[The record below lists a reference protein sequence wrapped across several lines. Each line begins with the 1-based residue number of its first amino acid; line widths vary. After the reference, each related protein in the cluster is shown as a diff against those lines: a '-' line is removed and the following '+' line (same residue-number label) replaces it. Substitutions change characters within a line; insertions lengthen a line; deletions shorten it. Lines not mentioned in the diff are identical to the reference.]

1 MVEFYNVTKA
11 YDKSGEFALNNVS
24 FNIKKGEFVFII
36 GATGAGKTTITKL
49 ILKEE
54 LQDDGDIYI
63 NNRNLLVLKRREL
76 PFFRRQIGTVFQDFR
91 LLPYKTVFENVA
103 FAMEVVGTS
112 RRTINH
118 MVPQILSLT
127 GLEKKADKLPAQ
139 LSGGEQQRVA
149 LARAMANNPPILIAD
164 EPTGN
169 LDPETSAEVMELL
182 EKFNRRGTT
191 VIVATHA
198 QDIVDRL
205 QKRVIELKNGIV
217 IRDEVNGRYC
227 CD

>member
-127 GLEKKADKLPAQ
+127 GLEKKADKLPRNYRAGNSKG
-139 LSGGEQQRVA
+139 LLLRVQWQI
-149 LARAMANNPPILIAD
+149 IL
-164 EPTGN
+164 
-169 LDPETSAEVMELL
+169 
-182 EKFNRRGTT
+182 
-191 VIVATHA
+191 
-198 QDIVDRL
+198 
-205 QKRVIELKNGIV
+205 
-217 IRDEVNGRYC
+217 RY
-227 CD
+227 

>member
-1 MVEFYNVTKA
+1 
-11 YDKSGEFALNNVS
+11 
-24 FNIKKGEFVFII
+24 
-36 GATGAGKTTITKL
+36 
-49 ILKEE
+49 
-54 LQDDGDIYI
+54 
-63 NNRNLLVLKRREL
+63 
-76 PFFRRQIGTVFQDFR
+76 
-91 LLPYKTVFENVA
+91 
-103 FAMEVVGTS
+103 
-112 RRTINH
+112 
-118 MVPQILSLT
+118 
-127 GLEKKADKLPAQ
+127 
-139 LSGGEQQRVA
+139 
-149 LARAMANNPPILIAD
+149 MANNPPILIAD